1 VPVQIRGADPD
12 HDKAWPRGPIAGL
25 GRTAMLAVVVAV
37 GVSGPTRAEDR
48 LFDASRPLEVAD
60 QGAFSIPGRYVEVD
74 KQTVMIGQMYV
85 QYQIPKNRTRPYPVV
100 MIHGGGQTASNFL
113 ATPDGRRGWADDFVA
128 NGYAVYVVDQS
139 GRGRSGFFGDSYGK
153 TRKPSVENVE
163 QRFTAPER
171 KQLWPQARL
180 HTQWPGTGAQG
191 DAAFDVF
198 YASQVETI
206 GDEALIEQMNRE
218 AGAKLLDRI
227 GPAVLLTH
235 SQAGVIGWSI
245 ADERPQLVKGILAIE
260 PSGPPIR
267 ETVAKGA
274 PDYFED
280 GVIARPW
287 GVTRGRITFDPPA
300 QTPGDL
306 KLVRQEQAD
315 GTGLVRCFLQAE
327 PARQMPHLRGI
338 PILIL
343 VSEASYHAPYDHCTA
358 KFLEQAGVK
367 NSFVKLTDHGIRG
380 NGHMMMLEK
389 NNLEIAAL
397 LRRWEQ
403 DNVR

>member
-1 VPVQIRGADPD
+1 MPAPARSASANDARIGPHRAVALLSCTALFAVAMAGMGA
-12 HDKAWPRGPIAGL
+12 
-25 GRTAMLAVVVAV
+25 
-37 GVSGPTRAEDR
+37 PTRAEDR

-60 QGAFSIPGRYVEVD
+60 QGVFSIPGGYVEVD

-85 QYQIPKNRTRPYPVV
+85 QYQIPRHRTRPYAVV

-128 NGYAVYVVDQS
+128 NGYAVYVVDQA

-153 TRKPSVENVE
+153 TRKPSAENVE

-180 HTQWPGTGAQG
+180 HTQWPGTGVRG
-191 DAAFDVF
+191 DAAFDIF

-245 ADERPQLVKGILAIE
+245 ADERPQLVKGILASSPVAH
-260 PSGPPIR
+260 PSARPSQRVLPTISRTAWSPVPGASPAERSHSIR
-267 ETVAKGA
+267 RRRRRATSSSCGKSRPTVAA
-274 PDYFED
+274 SCVAFCSPS
-280 GVIARPW
+280 R
-287 GVTRGRITFDPPA
+287 RGKCRTCVEFP
-300 QTPGDL
+300 
-306 KLVRQEQAD
+306 
-315 GTGLVRCFLQAE
+315 F
-327 PARQMPHLRGI
+327 
-338 PILIL
+338 
-343 VSEASYHAPYDHCTA
+343 SS
-358 KFLEQAGVK
+358 
-367 NSFVKLTDHGIRG
+367 
-380 NGHMMMLEK
+380 
-389 NNLEIAAL
+389 
-397 LRRWEQ
+397 W
-403 DNVR
+403 

>member
-1 VPVQIRGADPD
+1 VGPD
-12 HDKAWPRGPIAGL
+12 IELANGDEHNPYSHCALAATLILALSAGM
-25 GRTAMLAVVVAV
+25 TI
-37 GVSGPTRAEDR
+37 PTMAEDR
-48 LFDASRPLEVAD
+48 SFDASRPLEIAD
-60 QGAFSIPGRYVEVD
+60 QGVFSIPGRYIEVD
-74 KQTVMIGQMYV
+74 KQTVMVGQMFV
-85 QYQIPKNRTRPYPVV
+85 QYQIPKSKTRPYPVV

-113 ATPDGRRGWADDFVA
+113 STPDGRRGWADDFVA

-153 TRKPSVENVE
+153 TRKPSVGNVE

-180 HTQWPGTGAQG
+180 HAQWPGAGTQG
-191 DAAFDVF
+191 DPTFDAF

-206 GDEALIEQMNRE
+206 GDEGLIEEMNRE

-235 SQAGVIGWSI
+235 SQAGVIGWSV
-245 ADERPQLVKGILAIE
+245 ADARPELVKGILAIE

-267 ETVAKGA
+267 ETVARGA

-280 GVIARPW
+280 GAVARPW
-287 GVTRGRITFDPPA
+287 GITRGKIAYDPPA
-300 QTPGDL
+300 QTPDEL
-306 KLVRQEQAD
+306 KLARQDEAD
-315 GTGLVRCFLQAE
+315 GPELVRCVLQAE
-327 PARQMPHLRGI
+327 PARQIPRLRGI

-343 VSEASYHAPYDHCTA
+343 TSESSYHAPYDHCTSKYLA
-358 KFLEQAGVK
+358 QAGVK
-367 NSFVKLTDHGIRG
+367 NSFVRLADHGIRG

-389 NNLEIAAL
+389 NNLEIAAFI
-397 LRRWEQ
+397 RGWEAA
-403 DNVR
+403 NIR